1 MTEPTH
7 RPSAH
12 RPPRHH
18 RTMASAF
25 KGADY
30 ATAFY
35 PPPRERLFTVDV
47 VMSLLAVALV
57 LAAFVIA
64 NWGAPTDA
72 QAEAATAA
80 SVADAL
86 AQARAERSAE
96 LRHAA
101 AHAALQLAARADVCT
116 GRTSSTGEVCR

>member
-1 MTEPTH
+1 MNESLRH
-7 RPSAH
+7 GAH
-12 RPPRHH
+12 MPPRHH
-18 RTMASAF
+18 RTAASAF
-25 KGADY
+25 KDAEYG
-30 ATAFY
+30 TAFY
-35 PPPRERLFTVDV
+35 PPRRRVVSPVDV
-47 VMSLLAVALV
+47 AMSLLAVGLV
-57 LAAFVIA
+57 AAAVLIA

-72 QAEAATAA
+72 QTEAATAA